1 MSKDI
6 TEYLD
11 DYCYEVYGH
20 KDWFFID
27 TEPKWVIDKL
37 IKSGTIELHNHNIGI
52 YIKDRKGVR
61 YGNN

>member
-11 DYCYEVYGH
+11 DYCHEVYGH

-52 YIKDRKGVR
+52 YIKERKES
-61 YGNN
+61 NDE